1 MVSTKAHP
9 LPPLYWHVAVWAPRG
24 PELLR
29 TDEVLA
35 VTAEVYDATLDLTV
49 HWNEVYVL
57 ACLAPK
63 RL

>member
-1 MVSTKAHP
+1 MSSTKSHP
-9 LPPLYWHVAVWAPRG
+9 LPPPYWHVAVWA
-24 PELLR
+24 ELLR

-35 VTAEVYDATLDLTV
+35 VTAKVYDATLDLTV
-49 HWNEVYVL
+49 YWNEVYVL